1 MGLSIVIPV
10 SQDFRLL
17 DCLKSIDIDSEIVV
31 VFNNNPSKKLIESS
45 RKDQRVNPVVVN
57 DIGCNLAK
65 VFNIGIEASS
75 HKCVLLAN
83 SDCIFLPGRLGA
95 YFDELL
101 IHPVVKG
108 HIQFQ
113 SNSLT
118 TRLVAELRFLFHEF
132 FSEKK
137 SLFGPGLAF
146 RRSISEKIGG
156 YYFDEDMGWGED
168 GELSERIYASG
179 LDVQHLPG
187 YVLSHPPE
195 SMRHDLGVAYK
206 IGYGEWIQHTKG
218 GMKLA
223 KALFTDT
230 ANLLCDRRKRFRVAF
245 LHGGFLLS
253 AYLLVWKII
262 AHSGYYRHAFQ
273 KKRLEEIK
281 CL

>member
-17 DCLKSIDIDSEIVV
+17 DCLKSIDISSEIVV
-31 VFNNNPSKKLIESS
+31 VFNNNPSRELIEASH
-45 RKDQRVNPVVVN
+45 KDQRVNPVIVN

-75 HKCVLLAN
+75 HEYILLVN
-83 SDCIFLPGRLGA
+83 SDCIFLPGRLSA
-95 YFDELL
+95 YFDELR
-101 IHPVVKG
+101 IRPVVKG

-132 FSEKK
+132 FSERR

-146 RRSISEKIGG
+146 HRSISEKIGG

-195 SMRHDLGVAYK
+195 SMRHDLRVAYK
-206 IGYGEWIQHTKG
+206 IGYGEWIQHTKK
-218 GMKLA
+218 GMKLIGA
-223 KALFTDT
+223 ILTDIVNLF
-230 ANLLCDRRKRFRVAF
+230 CDKRRRFRIAF
-245 LHGGFLLS
+245 LHGGFLLA
-253 AYLLVWKII
+253 AYLLVWKIA
-262 AHSGYYRHAFQ
+262 AHVGYYKHAFQ
-273 KKRLEEIK
+273 IGGK
-281 CL
+281 

>member
-17 DCLKSIDIDSEIVV
+17 SCLKSIDIESEIVV
-31 VFNNNPSKKLIESS
+31 VFNNNPSKKLIEIS

-65 VFNIGIEASS
+65 VFNIGIQASS
-75 HKCVLLAN
+75 HENVLLVN
-83 SDCIFLPGRLGA
+83 SDCVFLPGRLNV
-95 YFDELL
+95 YFDELM
-101 IHPVVKG
+101 IYPVVKG

-113 SNSLT
+113 SNSLAT
-118 TRLVAELRFLFHEF
+118 KLVAELRFLFHEG
-132 FSEKK
+132 FSERK

-146 RRSISEKIGG
+146 HKSIRNRIGG

-179 LDVQHLPG
+179 LEVKHLPQDI
-187 YVLSHPPE
+187 VSHPPE
-195 SMRHDLGVAYK
+195 SMRHDLNVAYK

-223 KALFTDT
+223 KAILTD
-230 ANLLCDRRKRFRVAF
+230 AINLLCDKKKRFRVAF
-245 LHGGFLLS
+245 LYGGILL
-253 AYLLVWKII
+253 AVYLLIWKIV
-262 AHSGYYRHAFQ
+262 AHVGYYKHAFQ
-273 KKRLEEIK
+273 IGGK
-281 CL
+281 